1 MNQLNALRHQVIL
14 RQKRLEELRLQHS
27 LRQLEMAEIQDSNT
41 EAAKV
46 GPAEGCRVLGEAWWV
61 EGTWPSPAVP

>member
-14 RQKRLEELRLQHS
+14 RQKRLEDLRLQHS
-27 LRQLEMAEIQDSNT
+27 LRQLEMAEVQDSNM

-46 GPAEGCRVLGEAWWV
+46 GLLRSAGGLGEARGV
-61 EGTWPSPAVP
+61 AGGT

>member
-1 MNQLNALRHQVIL
+1 MNQLNALRHQVML

-27 LRQLEMAEIQDSNT
+27 LRQLEMAEFQDNNT

-46 GPAEGCRVLGEAWWV
+46 GLLRAAEFWGRHEGCRRNLV
-61 EGTWPSPAVP
+61 